1 MTMGDAKNRETG
13 HRGKSKDKK
22 VWRRQLGV
30 PAEEVRDKGGL
41 RSEVFYSGC
50 WIQRL
55 SIAWEVVR
63 NIKLWSPMQTR

>member
-41 RSEVFYSGC
+41 RSEAAGWTQVY
-50 WIQRL
+50 
-55 SIAWEVVR
+55 
-63 NIKLWSPMQTR
+63 K